1 MKRSPL
7 LMIAVAALACGAV
20 ALSPEALSQQ
30 EKASEVQRISGRD
43 AKFLH
48 DMARA
53 DLAAVAAGK
62 LAVDRARGEGVKKY
76 AQLLMDAH
84 AKLLEE
90 NEKVAKLKGLDST
103 REPDPSHQAV
113 AIRLEG
119 VPEEDFDPVYLKQT
133 IDDQREALK
142 LTRRAAFEA
151 QDANVKALAAKA
163 APHIEKQLEIGRQ
176 LAESPNWKFPNR

>member
-7 LMIAVAALACGAV
+7 LITALAALACGAV
-20 ALSPEALSQQ
+20 ALSPETLSQW
-30 EKASEVQRISGRD
+30 EKVPEVQRISGQD
-43 AKFLH
+43 AKFLQ

-62 LAVDRARGEGVKKY
+62 LAVGRTRGERVKRY

-84 AKLLEE
+84 AKLLGE
-90 NEKVAKLKGLDST
+90 NEKVATLKGLDSP
-103 REPDPSHQAV
+103 REPDPRHQAV
-113 AIRLEG
+113 VTRLEG
-119 VPEEDFDPVYLKQT
+119 VSEEDFDHVYLKQT